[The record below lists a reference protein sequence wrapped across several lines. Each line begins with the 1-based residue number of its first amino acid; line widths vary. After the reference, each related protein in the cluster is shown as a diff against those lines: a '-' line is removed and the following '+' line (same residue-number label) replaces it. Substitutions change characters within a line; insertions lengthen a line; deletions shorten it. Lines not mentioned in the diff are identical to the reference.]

1 MFALG
6 AMALLIIMFFGMAH
20 YMLEA
25 VGKMHGMAQSTTK
38 EMTAQR
44 AAGYDKGYR
53 MGMRQV
59 NSEWWAALSAPEYT
73 ALREK
78 FFAGKEFFDGKEV
91 VAGTALKDS
100 TAEHG

>member
-1 MFALG
+1 
-6 AMALLIIMFFGMAH
+6 MFFGMAH

-25 VGKMHGMAQSTTK
+25 VGKMHGMAQAMTPTTK

-44 AAGYDKGYR
+44 AAGYEKGYR